1 MMTDEEF
8 DKYVAE
14 IDKIKI
20 DFISDY
26 NHEIQG
32 LIGVEL
38 QQLLVMLYFQGD
50 EFAQRQIQEYC
61 YKILKA
67 NNLLWEK
74 HRGDYRNIYLLE
86 DCLYL

>member
-1 MMTDEEF
+1 MEEEEF
-8 DKYVAE
+8 EKYLAE
-14 IDKIKI
+14 MHKIKI
-20 DFISDY
+20 DFISVY

-38 QQLLVMLYFQGD
+38 QQLLVRLYFQGD
-50 EFAQRQIQEYC
+50 ECAKKQIQEYC

-67 NNLLWEK
+67 NNLLWK
-74 HRGDYRNIYLLE
+74 GHRGDYRNIYLLE